1 MTHSAE
7 NARGDAEPGVRL
19 DRRRGFFAKAL
30 ALLLGAAAY
39 TVPAAAAVVAFFQP
53 LRQKG
58 QAGQFLRVTSLEM
71 LPDDGTPRKFP
82 VLMDHSD
89 GWNRFP
95 HDPVGAVYLR
105 RGQDGNPQAIQVVC
119 PHAGCPVEY
128 DASNHSF
135 LCPCHS
141 GRFDLRGKRLGATS
155 PSPRNLDTLEVEV
168 RNGSEVWV
176 KFQSFR
182 TGVPQKIVDA

>member
-1 MTHSAE
+1 MTPPAE
-7 NARGDAEPGVRL
+7 SARGDAEPGVRL

-58 QAGQFLRVTSLEM
+58 QPGQFLRVTSLEM

-89 GWNRFP
+89 AWNRFP

-105 RGQDGNPQAIQVVC
+105 RGQDGHPQAIQVVC
-119 PHAGCPVEY
+119 PHAGGHVEY
-128 DASNHSF
+128 DASNNSFFCPWHSA
-135 LCPCHS
+135 
-141 GRFDLRGKRLGATS
+141 RFDLQGKRLDASS
-155 PSPRNLDTLEVEV
+155 PSPRDLDTLEVEV
-168 RNGSEVWV
+168 RNASEVWV

-182 TGVPQKIVDA
+182 TGVPQKIADA